1 MSSTVLPIT
10 KEPREDWTRLTG
22 SNSVDVKQGIIFHY
36 IEPKKKK
43 EHEIKL
49 HASVF
54 GEKKKKKEPIL
65 PIMYNFK
72 VTRRGHIKTPIHTGY
87 LKWPEPPENTTAAV
101 QPFTPKKSCFQIP
114 SVYACLCMCML
125 KPF

>member
-1 MSSTVLPIT
+1 MSSTALPIS

-49 HASVF
+49 HASVL
-54 GEKKKKKEPIL
+54 GEKKKKKKSQFFPLCTIL
-65 PIMYNFK
+65 KLHAEDTSKHQYTQVI
-72 VTRRGHIKTPIHTGY
+72 
-87 LKWPEPPENTTAAV
+87 
-101 QPFTPKKSCFQIP
+101 
-114 SVYACLCMCML
+114 
-125 KPF
+125 

>member
-1 MSSTVLPIT
+1 MSSTALPIS

-49 HASVF
+49 HASVL
-54 GEKKKKKEPIL
+54 GEKKKKKKRANSSH
-65 PIMYNFK
+65 Y
-72 VTRRGHIKTPIHTGY
+72 
-87 LKWPEPPENTTAAV
+87 V
-101 QPFTPKKSCFQIP
+101 QF
-114 SVYACLCMCML
+114 
-125 KPF
+125 